1 MGDMADNQQIKG
13 MTTDWTRAEPS
24 VGRFVRS
31 FIRDSAE
38 AEDVLQ
44 EVALVIVDRYSFY
57 DSTQPFIGWALG
69 IARRVVWTHLRNKY
83 HDRDLNLQEAI
94 DQVSNAFER
103 LDPHVQDMKDALA
116 HCVKKV
122 GGEGRRALH
131 LRYENG
137 LELKQIAER
146 LQKSPSAIGVL
157 LYRVRSALRE
167 CIDRH
172 LNWERS

>member
-1 MGDMADNQQIKG
+1 MTDNQHIKR
-13 MTTDWTRAEPS
+13 MTAEWTRAEPS

-31 FIRDSAE
+31 FIRDSTE

-44 EVALVIVDRYSFY
+44 EVALVIVDRYSSY

-69 IARRVVWTHLRNKY
+69 ISRRVVWTHLRSSY
-83 HDRDLNLQEAI
+83 RFRDQHLKDAI
-94 DQVSNAFER
+94 DQVSSAFER

-116 HCVKKV
+116 HCVEKV
-122 GGEGRRALH
+122 SGEGRRALI
-131 LRYENG
+131 LRYEEG

-146 LQKSPSAIGVL
+146 LRKSASAISVL

-167 CIDRH
+167 CIDRR
-172 LNWERS
+172 LSVEKAL

>member
-1 MGDMADNQQIKG
+1 MTDNQHIKR
-13 MTTDWTRAEPS
+13 MTADWTRAEPS

-31 FIRDSAE
+31 FIRDSTE

-44 EVALVIVDRYSFY
+44 EVALVIVDRYSSY

-69 IARRVVWTHLRNKY
+69 ISRRVVWAHLRSSY
-83 HDRDLNLQEAI
+83 RVRDQELKDAI
-94 DQVSNAFER
+94 DQVSSAFEK

-116 HCVKKV
+116 HCVEKV
-122 GGEGRRALH
+122 SGEGRRALL
-131 LRYENG
+131 LRYEEG

-146 LQKSPSAIGVL
+146 LRKSASAISVL

-167 CIDRH
+167 CIDRR
-172 LNWERS
+172 LSVEKTL

>member
-1 MGDMADNQQIKG
+1 MTDNQHIKR
-13 MTTDWTRAEPS
+13 MTADWTRAEPS

-31 FIRDSAE
+31 FIRDSTE

-44 EVALVIVDRYSFY
+44 EVALVIVDRYSSY

-69 IARRVVWTHLRNKY
+69 IARRFVWTHLRKKY
-83 HDRDLNLQEAI
+83 RDRDLIRKDAI
-94 DQVSNAFER
+94 DQVSAAFER
-103 LDPHVQDMKDALA
+103 LHPHTQDMKDALA

-122 GGEGRRALH
+122 GGEDRRVLL
-131 LRYENG
+131 LRYEEG

-146 LQKSPSAIGVL
+146 MGKSANNISVL

-167 CIDRH
+167 CIYRR
-172 LNWERS
+172 LSAEKAL